1 MISRR
6 ELLAG
11 LGVATVAALGGIWLR
26 QSGGVKSPPGAE
38 LALREA
44 RFTGLDG
51 QITGLAQWSDRI
63 LICNFWATWCA
74 PCREE
79 IPLLMQLRSDLHRK
93 GVEVVGIAFDQA
105 EKVAAFANEMQ
116 ISYPVLLA
124 DAGGIGLLRKLGNPS
139 GGLPFTLVIDQR
151 GAIAGQVLG
160 LITAQKILDLVDPLI
175 KKI

>member
-1 MISRR
+1 
-6 ELLAG
+6 
-11 LGVATVAALGGIWLR
+11 
-26 QSGGVKSPPGAE
+26 
-38 LALREA
+38 
-44 RFTGLDG
+44 
-51 QITGLAQWSDRI
+51 
-63 LICNFWATWCA
+63 
-74 PCREE
+74 
-79 IPLLMQLRSDLHRK
+79 MQLRSDLQRK